1 MERGWKWLLVA
12 VALFFAVAAAIRV
25 STRGERTRTAGR
37 SVTADAP
44 AAAHADPGD
53 CESGAAAEIQIQNP
67 TSQRNPES
75 QQRMDQ
81 QPLDGET
88 SSGSESPSPGPGD
101 RAGLDESPED
111 STYYPG
117 GEGDG
122 VDPAGGAAS
131 ESKVPAHGTGRIYGT
146 VLGKDGLP
154 VKLVLVSVRR
164 EEDGGALDVKPN
176 DAGKYQVVN
185 LAGGTYVVVCAIQ
198 GEAVLSR
205 RVGLA
210 ESEEKQ
216 VDFSVASG
224 VRLFGWVSRGGRPV
238 ADVLLSFSP
247 EQGADVTTTFSKTDA
262 QGNYEVRGV
271 PPGAVMGR
279 VGNHDYR
286 IWVSEGLEELR
297 YDIRLAEGIIAG
309 HVYAGRSRTPA
320 KVAHVEVYRA
330 GDPKGDLAQHASRWL
345 TAVDTDVEG
354 RYEAKGIGGGRYM
367 LHVSH
372 PDHGTRIH
380 GPVELPERGAAEG
393 VDIYL
398 GDPGMIAGFVLDVS
412 GLPIAGAAAS
422 VRQLATGEPVLRRD
436 EQLLT
441 NEHGLFLVE
450 DIPPGRYIVTVH
462 AREHA
467 QQSKVVDASDALER
481 VEFCLGPEANVRVRV
496 RDASGEP
503 VEHAV
508 LVVWDALGEPVDPA
522 PGEWYDPSRTQS
534 DLGGFVTRGGLAV
547 GAYRGEVASSK
558 GRATFEFSVTAGRT
572 TEVEVTVQ
580 PAREEDR

>member
-1 MERGWKWLLVA
+1 MDRGWKWLLVA

-25 STRGERTRTAGR
+25 STRSERTRAAGETTASGGTRDGLPGKPGPTAGGPR
-37 SVTADAP
+37 D
-44 AAAHADPGD
+44 
-53 CESGAAAEIQIQNP
+53 GATGEIEIQNP
-67 TSQRNPES
+67 TSQRNPRS
-75 QQRMDQ
+75 QHQTDE
-81 QPLDGET
+81 QPLEPGEP
-88 SSGSESPSPGPGD
+88 SADRPEQAESEGPP
-101 RAGLDESPED
+101 AD

-122 VDPAGGAAS
+122 VDPAGGPAS
-131 ESKVPAHGTGRIYGT
+131 EPKVPAHGTGRIYGT
-146 VLGKDGLP
+146 VLGKDSLP
-154 VKLVLVSVRR
+154 VKLVIVSVKRT
-164 EEDGGALDVKPN
+164 EDGGALDLKPN
-176 DAGKYQVVN
+176 PKGEYEAVN
-185 LAGGTYVVVCAIQ
+185 LAGGTYVVVCAIR

-205 RVGLA
+205 RIGLA
-210 ESEEKQ
+210 EGEKKQ

-238 ADVLLSFSP
+238 TETQVSFSP
-247 EQGADVTTTFSKTDA
+247 EHGADVTTTFSKTDA
-262 QGNYEVRGV
+262 QGNYEIRGV

-286 IWVSEGLEELR
+286 IWVPEGMKELR
-297 YDIRLAEGIIAG
+297 YDMPLPEGVISG
-309 HVYAGRSRTPA
+309 HVYEGRARVPA

-345 TAVDTDVEG
+345 TGVDTDVEG
-354 RYEAKGIGGGRYM
+354 RYEAKGISGGRYM

-372 PDHGTRIH
+372 PEHGTRIH

-412 GLPIAGAAAS
+412 GLPIAGATAS

-436 EQLLT
+436 EQVLT

-450 DIPPGRYIVTVH
+450 DIPPGRYLVTVH

-467 QQSKVVDASDALER
+467 QQSKVVDATDALER
-481 VEFCLGPEANVRVRV
+481 MEFCLGPEANVRVRV
-496 RDASGEP
+496 RDASGEL

-522 PGEWYDPSRTQS
+522 PGEWHDPSRTQS
-534 DLGGFVTRGGLAV
+534 DLGGFITRGGLAI

-558 GRATFEFSVTAGRT
+558 GRATFDFSVTAGRT

-580 PAREEDR
+580 PVKEKDR